1 MTPVQRPIL
10 SSLYLYT
17 IASEAKIELTKPKKP
32 YAKQLEQ
39 PSERGVGY

>member
-1 MTPVQRPIL
+1 ML

-17 IASEAKIELTKPKKP
+17 MASKAKMELMEPKKP

-39 PSERGVGY
+39 PSKGEVGY